1 MISVGAGSIVGEE
14 YSNFIESLHSKATIN
29 VYRFS
34 INHYMRFISI
44 SNTSSLLIQ
53 DSKKTEQQLI
63 SYLIDLRRNQKLSHA
78 FLSIRL
84 GALRKFYEM
93 NDVVLN
99 WKKVSNYLGKIS
111 KYSKIESISTRWLA
125 N

>member
-1 MISVGAGSIVGEE
+1 MKWQQEHDQLGAGSIVGEE
-14 YSNFIESLHSKATIN
+14 YSNFIESLHSKATTK

-34 INHYMRFISI
+34 INHYIQFISI

-78 FLSIRL
+78 SLSIRL

-99 WKKVSNYLGKIS
+99 WKKVSNYLGK
-111 KYSKIESISTRWLA
+111 YQSIQK
-125 N
+125 